1 MTERDSATLGS
12 PSVILGLSG
21 RGRALAR
28 RRPFAAGGSLHSTPA
43 TPISSLDKALGAVRA
58 DRRRFLVASLSVLS
72 ALVVRPP
79 VSRAQQ
85 SADDL
90 PAADLMT
97 PETETAIRDGL
108 EFLASRQNPD
118 GSLGADG
125 YRRDVAV
132 VSLVG
137 LAFMASGSAPGRGSY
152 GQQINRCVDY
162 LLKNTDNS
170 GFINATGRN
179 NHGPMYGHGF
189 ATLFLAEVYGM
200 RPEPELREKL
210 VKAVKLII
218 NTQNDEGG
226 WRYQPERREA
236 DISVTI
242 CEVMAL
248 RAARNAGLFVGNDT
262 IDRCTE
268 YVKRCQNADGGFLYM
283 LPSGESEFPRSAA
296 GVVAL
301 YSAGIY
307 EGDEIRRGLEYL
319 EKHVPQADAVGL
331 ENHFFY
337 GHYYAAQAMWQA
349 GGDSWRRWYPMIRDT
364 LLKIRKPGGSWFDQ
378 VCPEYGT
385 AMACLILQMP
395 NNYLPIFQR

>member
-1 MTERDSATLGS
+1 MMVNCT
-12 PSVILGLSG
+12 
-21 RGRALAR
+21 
-28 RRPFAAGGSLHSTPA
+28 AAS
-43 TPISSLDKALGAVRA
+43 
-58 DRRRFLVASLSVLS
+58 DRRRFLAGSLS
-72 ALVVRPP
+72 ALCALAVRPRI
-79 VSRAQQ
+79 STAQEP
-85 SADDL
+85 ADDRA
-90 PAADLMT
+90 AADVMT
-97 PETETAIRDGL
+97 PDTQKAIREGL

-137 LAFMASGSAPGRGSY
+137 LAFLANGSAPGRGSY
-152 GQQINRCVDY
+152 GQQINRCLDD
-162 LLKNTDNS
+162 LLANTDDS
-170 GFINATGRN
+170 GFINAPGSSS
-179 NHGPMYGHGF
+179 HGPMYGHGF
-189 ATLFLAEVYGM
+189 ATLFLAEVYGT
-200 RPEPELREKL
+200 RPEPDLRKKL
-210 VKAVKLII
+210 VKAVKLIV

-248 RAARNAGLFVGNDT
+248 RAARNAGIFVGNDT

-268 YVKRCQNADGGFLYM
+268 YVKRCQNPDGGFAYM
-283 LPSGESEFPRSAA
+283 LPGGESAFARSAA

-307 EGDEIRRGLEYL
+307 EGDEIRRGLAYL
-319 EKHVPQADAVGL
+319 QQAVPQANAIGI

-349 GGDSWRRWYPMIRDT
+349 GGDSWRRWYPAIRDT
-364 LLKIRKPGGSWFDQ
+364 LMERRKADGSWFDQ